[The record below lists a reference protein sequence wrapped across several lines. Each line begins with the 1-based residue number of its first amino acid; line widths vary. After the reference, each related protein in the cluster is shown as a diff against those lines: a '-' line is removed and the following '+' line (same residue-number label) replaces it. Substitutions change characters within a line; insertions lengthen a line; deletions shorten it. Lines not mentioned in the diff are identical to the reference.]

1 MSNHIKSLME
11 DGKDFMNFSEMQSSG
26 IDKLYLWVRYPL
38 MNENDMGI
46 VIADSAEEAVDKLQK
61 QVPSSGLDSLLFN
74 VFSIFNALNKFRHEP
89 ENRHDKKLKL
99 FSWRYTACHLEYAGL
114 VYATDP
120 DDATHKVETNEE
132 LLNDKDLQFALKN
145 FHGDLTIELV
155 DLTKEFSLLSTF
167 AE

>member
-61 QVPSSGLDSLLFN
+61 HVPSSGLDSLQFN
-74 VFSIFNALNKFRHEP
+74 VFSIFNVLNNP
-89 ENRHDKKLKL
+89 NRVFVKNKIY
-99 FSWRYTACHLEYAGL
+99 SWRLTDMHSEYGGIVFAKNI
-114 VYATDP
+114 
-120 DDATHKVETNEE
+120 DDAILKVRNDES
-132 LLNDKDLQFALKN
+132 LMNDKDFQ
-145 FHGDLTIELV
+145 ELV
-155 DLTKEFSLLSTF
+155 MYSNLLIEEIDISKMVHTIS
-167 AE
+167 AYIE